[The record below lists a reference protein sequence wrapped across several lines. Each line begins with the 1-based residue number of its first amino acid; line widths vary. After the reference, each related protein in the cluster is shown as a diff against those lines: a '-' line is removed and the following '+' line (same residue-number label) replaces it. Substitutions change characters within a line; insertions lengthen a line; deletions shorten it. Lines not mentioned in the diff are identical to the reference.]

1 MKDNRKNRNLKFI
14 RTKNKLR
21 LGQMSYVY
29 FEKFS
34 NSIDPTEE
42 IITML
47 INDARNAL
55 FRACKLDLPKCELM
69 SGTHG
74 DDLPKDL
81 YTIRVSLRLN

>member
-1 MKDNRKNRNLKFI
+1 MKNNRKNRNLEFI

-34 NSIDPTEE
+34 HTIEPTEE
-42 IITML
+42 ILRML

-55 FRACKLDLPKCELM
+55 FRACKLHLTKCTLM
-69 SGTHG
+69 SGTLG
-74 DDLPKDL
+74 DDLLNDL